1 MLWFIF
7 LGIAPGQGKKLF
19 KLIQEP
25 SDLKTTSCDL
35 ERAVVNLYMESRD
48 KDIKKQLLSL
58 ISLSHTK
65 KELQKLIPQ
74 LSVYAINEARKH
86 ALDKKEGRF
95 YLNTINNVSNWN
107 LKLKVRQYVI
117 WTVNSTKAWQFCT
130 HFSKKKIIIW
140 KHVHVLHLYYIYIVK
155 IDHALIRLFLNTSFY
170 QVGTCIITYIFK
182 ISFVAK
188 VIHF

>member
-1 MLWFIF
+1 MATLYYSIFSEIYSSNKISCSVKQLCNKSHAMFIF

-65 KELQKLIPQ
+65 KELQQLIPQ

-86 ALDKKEGRF
+86 ALDQKEGRF
-95 YLNTINNVSNWN
+95 SLNTMNNVSN
-107 LKLKVRQYVI
+107 
-117 WTVNSTKAWQFCT
+117 
-130 HFSKKKIIIW
+130 
-140 KHVHVLHLYYIYIVK
+140 
-155 IDHALIRLFLNTSFY
+155 
-170 QVGTCIITYIFK
+170 
-182 ISFVAK
+182 
-188 VIHF
+188 

>member
-1 MLWFIF
+1 MLHCITQFFQKYIRQTKFHVLLSSYVINHMLWFIF

-65 KELQKLIPQ
+65 KELQQLIPQ

-95 YLNTINNVSNWN
+95 SLNTMNNVSNWN
-107 LKLKVRQYVI
+107 
-117 WTVNSTKAWQFCT
+117 
-130 HFSKKKIIIW
+130 
-140 KHVHVLHLYYIYIVK
+140 
-155 IDHALIRLFLNTSFY
+155 
-170 QVGTCIITYIFK
+170 
-182 ISFVAK
+182 
-188 VIHF
+188 

>member
-1 MLWFIF
+1 MATLYYSIFSEIYIRQTKFHVLLSSYVINHMLWFIF

-58 ISLSHTK
+58 IS
-65 KELQKLIPQ
+65 QLIPQ

-86 ALDKKEGRF
+86 ALDQKEGRF
-95 YLNTINNVSNWN
+95 SLNTMNNVSNWN
-107 LKLKVRQYVI
+107 
-117 WTVNSTKAWQFCT
+117 
-130 HFSKKKIIIW
+130 
-140 KHVHVLHLYYIYIVK
+140 
-155 IDHALIRLFLNTSFY
+155 
-170 QVGTCIITYIFK
+170 
-182 ISFVAK
+182 
-188 VIHF
+188 

>member
-65 KELQKLIPQ
+65 KELQQLIPQ

-86 ALDKKEGRF
+86 ALDQKESRF
-95 YLNTINNVSNWN
+95 SLNTMNNVSNWN
-107 LKLKVRQYVI
+107 
-117 WTVNSTKAWQFCT
+117 
-130 HFSKKKIIIW
+130 
-140 KHVHVLHLYYIYIVK
+140 
-155 IDHALIRLFLNTSFY
+155 
-170 QVGTCIITYIFK
+170 
-182 ISFVAK
+182 
-188 VIHF
+188 